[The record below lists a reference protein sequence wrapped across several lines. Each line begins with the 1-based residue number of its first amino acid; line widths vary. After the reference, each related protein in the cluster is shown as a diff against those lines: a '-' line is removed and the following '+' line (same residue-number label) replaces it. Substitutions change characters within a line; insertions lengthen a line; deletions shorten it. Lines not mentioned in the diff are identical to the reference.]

1 MSIAIPLEEI
11 RDAGENLKL
20 KKLLTL
26 VGESKEQ
33 KFYKNSMFN
42 QYQKKVIV
50 NMYYVEDEI
59 LHIPY
64 TFARNYF
71 LNNPKRKESDRIKWE
86 KYFEPKEYPP
96 LFPKGKE
103 GRFKGVLRDYQV
115 EPYKEAKKYIKKFK
129 TVTLEFYPS
138 FGKTFFGSVFS
149 WYLNA
154 YTVILVHRETI
165 ADAWVKTYRAF
176 LDVKEDQIVMVDKN
190 ICKKKRGQKKSGAE
204 RGKIF
209 ICMEQ
214 RWKYIPEEVRKK
226 IKLVVIDEAHTFCA
240 PSKVKPLL
248 FLEPEY
254 VIALT
259 ATTERVDDG
268 LETMIEL
275 ICGDHSVIKDN
286 DKPFKFYVINTGLK
300 FELDGDKNKFGE
312 LLEKQTKSKERNKII
327 FDLIKRHSHFK
338 TMFVGKR
345 KEHCTMMMNTLPEMG
360 LECSALFGSI
370 KKCESKN
377 ILVGT
382 DSKMGT
388 GFDEANACLNYDG
401 DPSELLIVGHSYKKR
416 STFIQV
422 IGRSWRAKNPKV
434 VVFTDNNRIVQNHIR
449 NMKIWAEEVMGQV
462 IVIKAKDIEKLKI
475 E

>member
-1 MSIAIPLEEI
+1 MSIAFPLQEI
-11 RDAGENLKL
+11 RDAEENMKL

-26 VGESKEQ
+26 VGESKQ
-33 KFYKNSMFN
+33 VNYSRGSMFS

-50 NMYYVEDEI
+50 NMYMVEDEK
-59 LHIPY
+59 LHLPY
-64 TFARNYF
+64 TFAKNYF
-71 LNNPKRKESDRIKWE
+71 LNPKRKESERLRWE

-96 LFPKGKE
+96 LFSKGKA
-103 GRFKGVLRDYQV
+103 GRFNGFLRDYQV
-115 EPYKEAKKYIKKFK
+115 DPYKAAKKYIKKYK

-138 FGKTFFGSVFS
+138 FGKTFFGSIFS

-176 LDVKEDQIVMVDKN
+176 LDVKDDQIVVVDKN
-190 ICKKKRGQKKSGAE
+190 ICKKKRGQKKSPAE

-226 IKLVVIDEAHTFCA
+226 IKLLVIDEAHTFCA

-254 VIALT
+254 IISLT

-268 LETMIEL
+268 LETMIET
-275 ICGDHSVIKDN
+275 ICGNHSVIKDN
-286 DKPFKFYVINTGLK
+286 EKPFKFYVINTGIK
-300 FELDGDKNKFGE
+300 IELEGSNNKFGE
-312 LLEKQTKSKERNKII
+312 LLEKQTKSEERNEII
-327 FDLIKRHSHFK
+327 LNLIKRHSHFK

-345 KEHCTMMMNTLPEMG
+345 KEHCNMLMETLPKLG
-360 LECSALFGSI
+360 LECSALFGTI

-377 ILVGT
+377 ILIGT

-401 DPSELLIVGHSYKKR
+401 EPSKLLIVGHSYKKR
-416 STFIQV
+416 SAFIQV
-422 IGRSWRAKNPKV
+422 IGRSWRHPEPIV
-434 VVFTDNNRIVQNHIR
+434 VVFTDSNRIVQNHIR
-449 NMKIWAEEVMGQV
+449 SMKIWAEEVKGEV
-462 IVIKAKDIEKLKI
+462 IVVKAKDIDKLI
-475 E
+475 LE

>member
-1 MSIAIPLEEI
+1 MSITFPLQEI
-11 RDAGENLKL
+11 RDADENMKL

-33 KFYKNSMFN
+33 SYSRRGSFN
-42 QYQKKVIV
+42 QYQKKTIV
-50 NMYYVEDEI
+50 NMYYVEEGK
-59 LHIPY
+59 LHLPY
-64 TFARNYF
+64 TFAKNYF
-71 LNNPKRKESDRIKWE
+71 LNPKRKESDKLIWE

-103 GRFKGVLRDYQV
+103 GRFKGGLREYQV
-115 EPYKEAKKYIKKFK
+115 DPYKKAKKLIKKHK
-129 TVTLEFYPS
+129 TVTLEFYPG
-138 FGKTFFGSVFS
+138 FGKTFFGSIFS

-165 ADAWVKTYRAF
+165 ADAWVKTYTSF
-176 LDVKEDQIVMVDKN
+176 LDVKPDQIVVVDKDL
-190 ICKKKRGQKKSGAE
+190 CKKKRGQKKSGAE

-226 IKLVVIDEAHTFCA
+226 IKLLVIDEAHTFCA

-268 LETMIEL
+268 LETMIET
-275 ICGDHSVIKDN
+275 ICGTHSVVKDN
-286 DKPFKFYVINTGLK
+286 EKPFKFYVINTGLK
-300 FELDGDKNKFGE
+300 FELEGDKNKFGE
-312 LLEKQTKSKERNKII
+312 LLEKQTKSEERNKII
-327 FDLIKRHSHFK
+327 LDLIKRHSHYK

-345 KEHCTMMMNTLPEMG
+345 KEHCSMLMKTLPEMG

-401 DPSELLIVGHSYKKR
+401 EPSKLLVVGHSYKKR

-422 IGRSWRAKNPKV
+422 IGRSWRHPEPIV
-434 VVFTDNNRIVQNHIR
+434 VVFTDSNRIVQNHIR
-449 NMKIWAEEVMGQV
+449 SMKVWAQEVKGEV
-462 IVIKAKDIEKLKI
+462 IVVKAKDIEKLKLV
-475 E
+475 